1 VVDSAKLNTKDGIG
15 VTLIQDRDARMRGEG
30 PHRIGFGRTR
40 PVKIHQTIMGTL
52 AQESIWKDRIQS
64 FSNQL
69 HDQIVMCRSNL
80 SPSSLLWQ

>member
-1 VVDSAKLNTKDGIG
+1 VVDSAKPNTKDGIG

-52 AQESIWKDRIQS
+52 AQVKSVSK
-64 FSNQL
+64 FFAVA
-69 HDQIVMCRSNL
+69 VMG
-80 SPSSLLWQ
+80 